1 MAIRKLN
8 EVSRLTFS
16 VEQWFHGKLSF
27 EEDERMKIKLSNKS
41 TTALE
46 DPKTSQTKETIR
58 SSFIAPKI
66 PSPSDIAG
74 IDHRKEKVPRI
85 FRVPLLPR

>member
-16 VEQWFHGKLSF
+16 VEQWFHGRLSF
-27 EEDERMKIKLSNKS
+27 EEDERMKVKLSNK
-41 TTALE
+41 TPTAHE
-46 DPKTSQTKETIR
+46 DPLTAQTNETI

-66 PSPSDIAG
+66 PGPSDIAG